1 MNGLFFLWVRQTLK
15 YFFLFSDSKHKDGGY
30 FGSQRKKVHV
40 AIYPFKHLLN
50 QVNVKKR
57 QEICGTL
64 KNYASY
70 IHTFSLTDNF
80 ENSRKKRK
88 KRKRLS
94 FRSSLPE
101 VVYKKVAL
109 KNFAKFCAR
118 LTGASFLIKLQAWGL
133 QLY

>member
-1 MNGLFFLWVRQTLK
+1 MLK
-15 YFFLFSDSKHKDGGY
+15 N
-30 FGSQRKKVHV
+30 
-40 AIYPFKHLLN
+40 A
-50 QVNVKKR
+50 KR
-57 QEICGTL
+57 FVETY

-80 ENSRKKRK
+80 EISRKKRK

-118 LTGASFLIKLQAWGL
+118 LTGASFLIKLQA
-133 QLY
+133 